1 MNEED
6 FDKLYNQRMEEIES
20 DARAKLALPDA
31 VVCYSVFPEGE
42 DGLPTN
48 ILDEIAIAGKVKF
61 VQKHDSS
68 WGVGKD
74 YESAIVENPNW
85 VGVLMLAEEMIR
97 MTGDEHHKYLEGV
110 EQKGSEGEV
119 AIYEFCMGS

>member
-6 FDKLYNQRMEEIES
+6 FEELYDQRMEAIDTRVKS
-20 DARAKLALPDA
+20 ALPDA
-31 VVCYSVFPEGE
+31 LVCYSVFPEGE
-42 DGLPTN
+42 DGLPID

-68 WGVGKD
+68 LGAGGD

-85 VGVLMLAEEMIR
+85 FIVLRLAEEMIHT
-97 MTGDEHHKYLEGV
+97 TGDEHHKYLEGV
-110 EQKGSEGEV
+110 GQKGSEGEV